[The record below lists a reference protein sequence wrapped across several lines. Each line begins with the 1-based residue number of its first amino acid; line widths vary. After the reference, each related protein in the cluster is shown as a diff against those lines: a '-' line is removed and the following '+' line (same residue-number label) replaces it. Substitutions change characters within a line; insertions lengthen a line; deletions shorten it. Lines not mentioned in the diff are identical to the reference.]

1 MEKNKSTPTS
11 TSKKKE
17 SFSISLN
24 SILIWLVLIGIVVY
38 IIIDVTKLN
47 KGDDVPVGTIIA
59 FPSNSTPKGYLPC
72 DGSDIPGKYSALI
85 KFLGGKTKTPDLRKM
100 FIRGWTEDKSI
111 LGTAD
116 ATTSAKNLSIEDHTH
131 GMLSFTGPGG
141 SGQPGGGDIFY
152 ASQATYSTATGVR
165 HVAKPNDATK
175 PAIESTP
182 LTISGDEETAP
193 QHIFIPFYIK
203 CGSRASTN

>member
-1 MEKNKSTPTS
+1 MEKKKSTQTS

-59 FPSNSTPKGYLPC
+59 FRPPDTERISPRWKRYS
-72 DGSDIPGKYSALI
+72 GKILSI
-85 KFLGGKTKTPDLRKM
+85 NKVSRWQNKTPDLRKT